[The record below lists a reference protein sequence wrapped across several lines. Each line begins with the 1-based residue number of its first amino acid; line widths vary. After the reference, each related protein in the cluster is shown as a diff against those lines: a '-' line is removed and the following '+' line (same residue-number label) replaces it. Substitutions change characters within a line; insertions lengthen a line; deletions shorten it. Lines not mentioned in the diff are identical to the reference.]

1 MDNLGET
8 LESFERWPR
17 PRQSRQQETVLRP
30 ELAINWQILILSWY
44 RHWGNP
50 AWLQPLGSVQCSPGQ
65 ASINSCEM
73 EVEDLL
79 VKTKTHHWFK
89 FNRFLRHPLM
99 LHLVMEES
107 QLLTVMWR
115 LKKCFCKKHL
125 SNQYFSGD
133 LCFNSCILW
142 TIKSGFKEWFSNIN
156 TFAWNLYSIKFSDLL
171 LNF

>member
-30 ELAINWQILILSWY
+30 ELAINWQILILGWY
-44 RHWGNP
+44 RHRGNP
-50 AWLQPLGSVQCSPGQ
+50 AWLQPLGSVQCSPEQ
-65 ASINSCEM
+65 TSITSCEM
-73 EVEDLL
+73 EEEELIF
-79 VKTKTHHWFK
+79 KTKTHWFK
-89 FNRFLRHPLM
+89 FIRFLWHPLM

-115 LKKCFCKKHL
+115 LKKCFYKKLL